1 MATLRSN
8 KASAVAAREELA
20 KTLLSVEEQQRL
32 VNDRADRLLATGNPP
47 PRPPMVGLFKDRKQ
61 LRQEVTHMLD
71 DAIKYDIKAPAEERH
86 FAEDPQAAVERYAQQ
101 QRESA
106 CTAETLART
115 EESVDMRVEYRDYLN
130 HEALEEEAKLSLAD
144 AASISRRAD
153 VAIDAHVRAEWML
166 DPPEIAQ
173 RADLDRERRLFEEA
187 QAVIQHDPIMRKDYQ
202 KHHIIGS
209 SHDDGIRGAGG
220 GGLYGASVRSE
231 AESEAF
237 VEMIRQRDEKAK
249 KLKDSRAR
257 VAAAAT
263 TANAAEDRVRAMAA
277 ELEKRSRS
285 MGFDERVRERKKML
299 RAKEEADALTEVNLK
314 YM

>member
-20 KTLLSVEEQQRL
+20 KTLLSSEEQQRL
-32 VNDRADRLLATGNPP
+32 VNARADRLLDTGNSP

-71 DAIKYDIKAPAEERH
+71 DAIKYDIKAPAEERY

-115 EESVDMRVEYRDYLN
+115 EESIDMRVEYRDYLN
-130 HEALEEEAKLSLAD
+130 QEALDEETKLSLAD
-144 AASISRRAD
+144 AAAISKRAD

-166 DPPEIAQ
+166 DPPEISQ

-187 QAVIQHDPIMRKDYQ
+187 QAVIQDDPIMRKDYQ
-202 KHHIIGS
+202 KHHIVGSSSSDGFGGSGIGS
-209 SHDDGIRGAGG
+209 HGTN
-220 GGLYGASVRSE
+220 VRSE

-237 VEMIRQRDEKAK
+237 VEMIRQRDEKSK
-249 KLKDSRAR
+249 KLKDGRAS
-257 VAAAAT
+257 VAAAAA
-263 TANAAEDRVRAMAA
+263 TANAAEDRVRAMAT

-299 RAKEEADALTEVNLK
+299 RAKEEADALTEVN
-314 YM
+314 